1 MTSEPRMP
9 LLGVDE
15 FTDAAYEAFGSLLGA
30 PGHKVPRAG
39 SGHRYDPMNFA
50 VIRILC
56 RHPDLART
64 FMAFNNRQLFSSTLT
79 SRQIE
84 LAILRVAHRRQSPYE
99 WNEHVKKATD
109 AGITDGELASLVQ
122 GNAGFTGVDLLVLEA
137 TDQLLTRHQ
146 VDDAMWARLSAA
158 FDHQQV
164 LELLFLVGTYSM
176 LAMVFESC
184 GLQPPEDASAL
195 PPLPAGE

>member
-1 MTSEPRMP
+1 MTPM
-9 LLGVDE
+9 GIDE
-15 FTDAAYEAFGSLLGA
+15 FTDEAYEAFGSLLGA

-79 SRQIE
+79 TRQIE
-84 LAILRVAHRRQSPYE
+84 LAVLRVAHRRQSPYE
-99 WNEHVKKATD
+99 WNEHVKKANE
-109 AGITDGELASLVQ
+109 AGISDAEIDALVS
-122 GNAGFTGVDLLVLEA
+122 GNEGFTGLDLLVLEA
-137 TDQLLTRHQ
+137 TDQLLTHHQ
-146 VDDAMWARLSAA
+146 VDDAMWARLAAA
-158 FDHQQV
+158 FDNQQV

-184 GLQPPEDASAL
+184 GLLPPEGANAL
-195 PPLPAGE
+195 PPVPAGE